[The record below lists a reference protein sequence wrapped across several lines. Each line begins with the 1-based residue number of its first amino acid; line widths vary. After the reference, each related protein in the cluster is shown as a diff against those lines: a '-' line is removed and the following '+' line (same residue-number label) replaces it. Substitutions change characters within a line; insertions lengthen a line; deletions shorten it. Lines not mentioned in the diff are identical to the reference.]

1 MVFQWFSMV
10 ANHWSDDGMVTIH
23 RSGLFIK
30 AEREIVSMGEE
41 VKKFYLAKVAKLP
54 EEEIVFYEHDL
65 LHLKQPGILGC
76 FEKADIWITGRGLV
90 LEG

>member
-1 MVFQWFSMV
+1 MRITSTEDQAIVVFAQV
-10 ANHWSDDGMVTIH
+10 YANCF
-23 RSGLFIK
+23 RFIK

-41 VKKFYLAKVAKLP
+41 VKKSYLAKVAKLP